1 MLRLLLLLFCVL
13 PLRVAAQ
20 ESLLLDAGFFF
31 GERGTPR
38 LEVHARIPYPALTFR
53 ARDSGQEATYTAV
66 VEVFA
71 PDRRGRYTTFVTG
84 ATWTGSVQAASF
96 AEARDARQ
104 FHIASRP
111 FTVAPGPYHVR
122 LRIEDGHSRRAYTHT
137 LTLEAPQPQRDA
149 TQLSHLLLV
158 EPPGRQARVSGLYT
172 GADSLMHV
180 AYEIVSPEARRVRI
194 TREIVYQ
201 EEAGGWT
208 SLFGLRRTAAPV
220 IFTSST
226 TTRLSAGRTALFVQ
240 LPLQSA
246 RLGQHELRIHV
257 HTEDGRLLA
266 SQSRGFRVRATPFP
280 GELPNLEEAIAQLEH
295 IAKARDLQHIR
306 SAPTESEKLARFEA
320 FWARLDPTP
329 GTARNERMEEF
340 YLRVAQAE
348 VRFARAGSLP
358 GWRTDPGAVLIRFG
372 EPERTELGRDSDR
385 PTMVWYYPRIGRRFV
400 FVDAQ
405 GQGVYRLAAPV
416 WDDRNRM

>member
-1 MLRLLLLLFCVL
+1 MLRLLLLLLCLF
-13 PLRVAAQ
+13 PLRGVAQ
-20 ESLLLDAGFFF
+20 ESLLMDAGFFF

-38 LEVHARIPYPALTFR
+38 LEVHARIPYRALTFR
-53 ARDSGQEATYTAV
+53 AHNGGHEASFTAV
-66 VEVFA
+66 VEVLA
-71 PDRRGRYTTFVTG
+71 PDRRGRFTTYVTG
-84 ATWTGSVQAASF
+84 ATWTGSVHATSF
-96 AEARDARQ
+96 AEARDAQQ
-104 FHIASRP
+104 FHVASRP
-111 FTVAPGPYHVR
+111 FPLAPGTYHVR

-137 LTLEAPQPQRDA
+137 LNLDAPAQRDA

-158 EPPGRQARVSGLYT
+158 DPPGRQARVSGLYT
-172 GADSLMHV
+172 GGDSLMHV
-180 AYEIVSPEARRVRI
+180 AYEILSPEAQRVRI

-208 SLFGLRRTAAPV
+208 SLFGLRRTPAPV

-246 RLGQHELRIHV
+246 RLGQHELRIYV

-266 SQSRGFRVRATPFP
+266 TQARGFRVRATPFP

-306 SAPTESEKLARFEA
+306 SASTQAEKLARFEA

-340 YLRVAQAE
+340 YLRVAQAQE
-348 VRFARAGSLP
+348 RFARAGSLP

-372 EPERTELGRDSDR
+372 EPERTELVRDAER

-400 FVDAQ
+400 FVDPQ
-405 GQGVYRLAAPV
+405 GQGVFRLAAPV

>member
-1 MLRLLLLLFCVL
+1 MLRLLLLLLCL
-13 PLRVAAQ
+13 SPMWAMAQ
-20 ESLLLDAGFFF
+20 ESLLVDAGFFF

-38 LEVHARIPYPALTFR
+38 LEVHARIPHPALTFR
-53 ARDSGQEATYTAV
+53 VRDGGHEAAFTAV
-66 VEVFA
+66 VEVLA
-71 PDRRGRYTTFVTG
+71 PDRRGRYTTYVTG
-84 ATWTGSVQAASF
+84 ATWSGTVRAASF
-96 AEARDARQ
+96 AEARDAQQ
-104 FHIASRP
+104 FHVTSRP
-111 FTVAPGPYHVR
+111 FQLAPGVYNVR
-122 LRIEDGHSRRAYTHT
+122 LRIEDGQSPRAYTHT
-137 LTLEAPQPQRDA
+137 LTVDAPPAREA

-172 GADSLMHV
+172 SADSLMHV
-180 AYEIVSPEARRVRI
+180 AYEIVSPEAQRVRI

-201 EEAGGWT
+201 EEPGGWA
-208 SLFGLRRTAAPV
+208 SLFGLRRTPAPV
-220 IFTSST
+220 IFTST
-226 TTRLSAGRTALFVQ
+226 TSTRLSAGRTALFVQ

-257 HTEDGRLLA
+257 HAEDGRHLA
-266 SQSRGFRVRATPFP
+266 SQARGFRVRATPFP
-280 GELPNLEEAIAQLEH
+280 GELPNLDEAIAQLEH

-306 SAPTESEKLARFEA
+306 SAPTQNEKMARFEA

-340 YLRVAQAE
+340 YLRVAQAQQ
-348 VRFARAGSLP
+348 RFARAGGLP

-372 EPERTELGRDSDR
+372 EPERTEVLREADR

-400 FVDAQ
+400 FVDPN
-405 GQGVYRLAAPV
+405 GQGVFRLAAPV